1 MSETRKIITEI
12 IAKTI
17 KGTSFVA
24 VRNYTNSKGEI
35 SNQTFLVGAN
45 YETAKQAD
53 IETVR
58 NFDISP
64 VISDQLDESII
75 LQAKAAILKSL
86 QNPSKS
92 HSEAQANTYEYIGPG
107 LKRHIENDTIH
118 LVGFAIAKKVI
129 EPGVYPH
136 VNSRIL
142 TIAKKELTKAM
153 NLKTA
158 KYRNFKLGN
167 AEELKMQGATI

>member
-1 MSETRKIITEI
+1 MAETRKLITEI

-24 VRNYTNSKGEI
+24 VRNYTNSKGEV

-45 YETAKQAD
+45 YGKAKDAD

-58 NFDISP
+58 NFDVAP
-64 VISDQLDESII
+64 FVSDQLDLPI
-75 LQAKAAILKSL
+75 LLEAKAAILKSL
-86 QNPSKS
+86 QAPSKS
-92 HSEAQANTYEYIGPG
+92 HSEAQANAYETIAPG

-129 EPGVYPH
+129 VEGVYPH
-136 VNSRIL
+136 VNSRPL
-142 TIAKKELTKAM
+142 TIAKNVLTKAM

-167 AEELKMQGATI
+167 AQELKMQGATI